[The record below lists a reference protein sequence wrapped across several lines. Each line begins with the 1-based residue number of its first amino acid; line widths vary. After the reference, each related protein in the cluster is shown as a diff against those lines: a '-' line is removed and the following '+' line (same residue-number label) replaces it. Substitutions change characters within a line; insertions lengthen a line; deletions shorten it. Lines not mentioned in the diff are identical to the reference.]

1 MNEEKIDKSILVF
14 ILKEDAFLIHFTFDD
29 LKLSTLPILLES
41 KRFKKKTTITI
52 KYHELKA
59 LKDLMINSSNK
70 EQLNMTGFT

>member
-41 KRFKKKTTITI
+41 KRFKKKTIITI
-52 KYHELKA
+52 KY
-59 LKDLMINSSNK
+59 N
-70 EQLNMTGFT
+70 

>member
-41 KRFKKKTTITI
+41 KRFKKKTIITI
-52 KYHELKA
+52 KYHE

-70 EQLNMTGFT
+70 GQLNMTGFT